1 MERLFESWVDVDER
15 GLGVIINNKCCGF
28 LVFQVELRRRRYK
41 SCQIYIYQMSCP
53 APLVESSLRLERSRL
68 CIDRIK
74 KIDVNDVIIT
84 ACLWLYGCYHLYPFG
99 VLSWCQKLSD

>member
-15 GLGVIINNKCCGF
+15 GLGVTVIINIKCCGF
-28 LVFQVELRRRRYK
+28 LVFQVELRRRRCR

-68 CIDRIK
+68 CIDQIK
-74 KIDVNDVIIT
+74 
-84 ACLWLYGCYHLYPFG
+84 
-99 VLSWCQKLSD
+99 